1 MTKIK
6 PEATLGEIGIEEKK
20 PTYTQTPRTPTLEEA
35 KNMERILIGTE
46 YNNGAY
52 VAKATYDGIPLKTNG
67 FEKPYL
73 ALRHLMNVIVGSTYH
88 SYINRNGVA
97 GTYPDYFP
105 TFNSSKEFGL
115 QGHGKISN
123 FI

>member
-73 ALRHLMNVIVGSTYH
+73 ALRHLMNVIVERQLVKGKKRNEHFIFTSP
-88 SYINRNGVA
+88 IN
-97 GTYPDYFP
+97 
-105 TFNSSKEFGL
+105 
-115 QGHGKISN
+115 
-123 FI
+123 